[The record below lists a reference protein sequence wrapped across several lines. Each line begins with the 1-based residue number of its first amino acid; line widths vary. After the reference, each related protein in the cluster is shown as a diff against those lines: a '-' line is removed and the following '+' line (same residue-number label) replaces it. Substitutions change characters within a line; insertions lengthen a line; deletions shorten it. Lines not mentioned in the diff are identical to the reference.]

1 VIEGSYLAVEAVA
14 LILVVVAVLAAL
26 SALVLERADVPARLA
41 TRLFWALLL
50 VVWVAVRRPVIVPER
65 DVAPRMEGPRVRAG
79 VGGAALREARRLLE
93 GGPQETVSNLRGRR
107 AC

>member
-26 SALVLERADVPARLA
+26 SALVLERADVPARLG

-50 VVWVAVRRPVIVPER
+50 VVWVAVCVV
-65 DVAPRMEGPRVRAG
+65 
-79 VGGAALREARRLLE
+79 LLLFR
-93 GGPQETVSNLRGRR
+93 N
-107 AC
+107 AM

>member
-14 LILVVVAVLAAL
+14 VILVVVAVLAAL

-50 VVWVAVRRPVIVPER
+50 VVWVAVCVV
-65 DVAPRMEGPRVRAG
+65 
-79 VGGAALREARRLLE
+79 LLLIR
-93 GGPQETVSNLRGRR
+93 N
-107 AC
+107 AM